1 MITILCGF
9 STMQLGGAMSGSTV
23 AYLDLRFIILP
34 GYDINDPID
43 MKLVLRDNYIIN
55 IASLVGVALGSLI
68 GGEFITTFG
77 RRKVILIANGSIII
91 FSLISIIPS
100 FLIIFIARFFFG
112 MSVGL
117 TLIAALKIIVET
129 VPAHLLGYG
138 FGQSTNF
145 FTFFFIMINI
155 GNGLENGSFMM

>member
-1 MITILCGF
+1 
-9 STMQLGGAMSGSTV
+9 
-23 AYLDLRFIILP
+23 
-34 GYDINDPID
+34 

-55 IASLVGVALGSLI
+55 IASLVGVTLGSLL
-68 GGEFITTFG
+68 GGEFISTFG
-77 RRKVILIANGSIII
+77 RRKVILIANGSIIV

-100 FLIIFIARFFFG
+100 FLIIIIARFFFG

-117 TLIAALKIIVET
+117 TLIAALKIVVET

-138 FGQSTNF
+138 FGQSTNL

-155 GNGLENGSFMM
+155 GLGLLNGSFMMEKDNGYLWYLVYLIPIPFCLMSIIGFMTIYKVDSTTH